1 MPRPRCRAWRP
12 GPGGLPVILRLA
24 PDSVRIAP
32 EDRLESRP
40 GESPRRGTG
49 ADESGVGAGSRAG
62 GRFGGR
68 FGRRG
73 ALALLGGVAGAG
85 LFPGP
90 ARAAAALAAPFS
102 DAALED
108 LGQRLHALR
117 RRFGLRRAIGIR
129 VVDLG
134 TGAALFDHNA
144 DRLFVP
150 ASGMK
155 LPVMA
160 GCLHYLG
167 PNYRFPT
174 RLLLDAPPEQGVI
187 RGPLRVAGSGDPSL
201 TRHDLDFVADSLAA
215 AGIRE
220 VRGDFVLDD
229 SFFTPQETNPQLVRR
244 RMARRLPIQSAL
256 GYMWNRVEVAG
267 VPGPGQRPAI
277 RDEGY
282 GYYEIRNRMVL
293 RDRGRPYI
301 VARRQRG
308 RSVRL
313 EGRVLREGNERV
325 ARFTA
330 PEPALYFGHALRG
343 KLRERGVVAP
353 GAVLRGR
360 PGEGEGRVLLYR
372 HESAPLTQVLEALGK
387 YSNNWAAEQL
397 LFALGAHRW
406 GPPGT
411 LGKGRRALE
420 EYLVG
425 LGFPASGFSVADGS
439 GLSRENRLSA
449 RMLTEVVLDFYRRPE
464 VRDDFLCSLAVSG
477 VDGTLA
483 RRMRGEDTLGRIIAK
498 TGSLAAVSSLSGVA
512 FPAGRGRALGF
523 SVLTN
528 GIRNQWSGDAV
539 ENRIA
544 GELLR
549 WGEAAA

>member
-1 MPRPRCRAWRP
+1 M
-12 GPGGLPVILRLA
+12 
-24 PDSVRIAP
+24 RIAP
-32 EDRLESRP
+32 EDRSDERVRPAP
-40 GESPRRGTG
+40 GESG
-49 ADESGVGAGSRAG
+49 AWTKPVADAP
-62 GRFGGR
+62 
-68 FGRRG
+68 FGRRR

-85 LFPGP
+85 FFRGP
-90 ARAAAALAAPFS
+90 ARASAAAAAPFS
-102 DAALED
+102 DAALAD
-108 LGQRLHALR
+108 LGQRIHALR
-117 RRFGLRRAIGIR
+117 RRFGLNRAIGIR

-134 TGAALFDHNA
+134 TGATLFGHNA

-160 GCLHYLG
+160 ACIHYLG
-167 PNYRFPT
+167 PSYRFPT
-174 RLLLDAPPEQGVI
+174 RLTLDEPPEDGVI
-187 RGPLRVAGSGDPSL
+187 HGPLRVVGSGDPSL

-220 VRGDFVLDD
+220 IRGDFVLDD
-229 SFFTPQETNPQLVRR
+229 SFFTPQETNPQLVQR

-267 VPGPGQRPAI
+267 VPGEGQRPDI

-282 GYYEIRNRMVL
+282 GYYEVRNRMVL

-313 EGRVLREGNERV
+313 EGRVLRGGNERV

-330 PEPALYFGHALRG
+330 PEPALYLGHALRG
-343 KLRERGVVAP
+343 KLRERGVAAP

-360 PGEGEGRVLLYR
+360 PAEGEGGVLLYR
-372 HESAPLTQVLEALGK
+372 HRSAPLTQVLEALGK
-387 YSNNWAAEQL
+387 YSNNWSAEQL
-397 LFALGAHRW
+397 LFAVGAHRW

-411 LGKGRRALE
+411 RDKGRRALE

-425 LGFPASGFSVADGS
+425 LGFPASGFAVADGS

-449 RMLTEVVLDFYRRPE
+449 RMLSEIVLDLYRQPE
-464 VRDDFLCSLAVSG
+464 IRDDFLCSLAVSG

-483 RRMRGEDTLGRIIAK
+483 RRMRGQDTVGRVIAK

-512 FPAGRGRALGF
+512 FPRGQGRPLGF
-523 SVLTN
+523 SVVTN

-544 GELLR
+544 GELVR